1 VIRPILAFSVANRYA
16 VILVTLIATAFGA
29 WSLARLPI
37 DAVPDVTNNQVQVNA
52 IAPALTPVEIEKQ
65 VTVLVERALAGT
77 PGLES
82 LRSFSRNG
90 FAQLTA
96 VFSDKVDVYFARQQV
111 NERLGEVRNTLPP
124 GVEVRL
130 GPISTGLGEIYWW
143 AVEYQAAGDGA
154 PVRDGLPG
162 WQSDGSYLTP
172 EGERLRSDFE
182 RTVYLRTVQD
192 WIIRPQMKSVP
203 GVAGA
208 DAIGGFVKEYQ
219 VKPDPMKLVGYGLG
233 FADLTRAIGANN
245 VTRGANYVERN
256 GEGYVVRAGG
266 LIENVDQ
273 IRDVVVATRAGIPI
287 LVRDVAEVG
296 IGRELRTG
304 SASENG
310 REVVLGTALMLIG
323 ENSRTVSAA
332 ADAKIKEI
340 NKLLPPG
347 IQARTLLSRTDLV
360 DATIRTVSRN
370 LAEGALLV
378 VAVLFLALGNIRAAI
393 ITALV
398 IPVAMMLTATGM
410 LAGRISAN
418 LMSLG
423 ALDFGLI
430 VDGAVIIAENSL
442 RHLAERQ
449 HALGRTLSLDERLE
463 TVRVSAEEMIK
474 PSVYGQAI
482 IILVYVPLLT
492 FTGMEGK
499 TFAPMALT
507 VLIALVAAFVLSL
520 TFVPAMVATFITGR
534 VGEGDNLLIRGLKAA
549 YRPVLGGAVRTPLA
563 FIGGAVVVLGLAGAL
578 ATRLGQE
585 FTPTLDE
592 KNIVMEAR
600 RIPSTAISQSQAMQL
615 GVEDAMSKFPE
626 VAFVYSRCGTPDI
639 AADPMPPNAC
649 DTYLILRP
657 QAEWPDPSEAKESL
671 IARMDAEA
679 KLIPGTLLGFSQPI
693 QMRFNE
699 LIAGVRDDL
708 AVKVFG
714 EEFGPMV
721 DGARKIAGIL
731 RSLEGAADVKV
742 EEAVGLPFLDQGRP
756 ARDRPAR
763 LEHGGRAGRH
773 RHGGRRQGRR
783 AGVRGRPSLRHR
795 GPVGRRRPGRRRGVE
810 EPAGAATALAGRA
823 HADGH
828 RGPGRSRAGRRYE
841 RAAAAARLVRL
852 GRGAEPGEPRERP
865 PPRRGHRERARAR
878 HRLAGGRG
886 AGAHR
891 RRGAAAA
898 RLRGEVGRAV
908 REPDGRSPAL
918 GGGRAGLL
926 RADLPPA
933 PRGARVRARRAD
945 RVQRRA
951 DGPDRRRCGPVAARH
966 ALLGLGRGRVHRA
979 LGRRGPERLGAAEP
993 HPRARGGGDGDSGCR
1008 PRGRPD
1014 PAAAGGYDGLG
1025 RRPGLRAD
1033 GFGDGHRC
1041 GGAAAAGDRRH
1052 RRLGQRDRPDA
1063 AGPSGALR
1071 PVRQGQGVPPVRSTR
1086 PCRGVGRPTNTLAGR
1101 PRERSDRGVR
1111 IAAGQGSGQI
1121 GTSCVE
1127 SAAVAVLQTGQ
1138 AFLRACP
1145 AQPRARIGITEVA
1158 TDRVRRRARG
1168 GTT

>member
-182 RTVYLRTVQD
+182 RTVYLRTIQD

-245 VTRGANYVERN
+245 LTRGANYVERN

-360 DATIRTVSRN
+360 DATVRTVSRN

-492 FTGMEGK
+492 FTGVEGK

-742 EEAVGLPFLDQGRP
+742 EEAVGLPFLEIKVDRREIARRGLSMADVQDVIGTAVGGKDAGLVFEGDRRFAIVVRLADDARGDVEALRNLPVPLPPSQAAP
-756 ARDRPAR
+756 ARTGTGVPAAPGPA
-763 LEHGGRAGRH
+763 GGTSVPLRQLASFALGEGPNQVSREN
-773 RHGGRRQGRR
+773 GRRRVVVT
-783 AGVRGRPSLRHR
+783 ANVRGRDIGSLVAEAQARIAAEVR
-795 GPVGRRRPGRRRGVE
+795 LPPG
-810 EPAGAATALAGRA
+810 
-823 HADGH
+823 
-828 RGPGRSRAGRRYE
+828 YE
-841 RAAAAARLVRL
+841 VKWGGQFENLTAARQ
-852 GRGAEPGEPRERP
+852 
-865 PPRRGHRERARAR
+865 
-878 HRLAGGRG
+878 RLAAVVPACFALIFLLLLGALGSGRDALIVFSAVPMALTGGV
-886 AGAHR
+886 
-891 RRGAAAA
+891 AALWLRDMPFSVSAA
-898 RLRGEVGRAV
+898 VGFIALSGVAVLNGLVLLNHIRALVAEGTAIPDAV
-908 REPDGRSPAL
+908 REGALTRLRPVAMTALVAALGFVPMALATGTGAEVQRPLATVVIGGLASATVLTLLVLPAL
-918 GGGRAGLL
+918 YVRFGKAK
-926 RADLPPA
+926 ASLPSA
-933 PRGARVRARRAD
+933 PRGHVVAWAD
-945 RVQRRA
+945 
-951 DGPDRRRCGPVAARH
+951 
-966 ALLGLGRGRVHRA
+966 
-979 LGRRGPERLGAAEP
+979 
-993 HPRARGGGDGDSGCR
+993 PRT
-1008 PRGRPD
+1008 P
-1014 PAAAGGYDGLG
+1014 
-1025 RRPGLRAD
+1025 
-1033 GFGDGHRC
+1033 
-1041 GGAAAAGDRRH
+1041 
-1052 RRLGQRDRPDA
+1052 
-1063 AGPSGALR
+1063 
-1071 PVRQGQGVPPVRSTR
+1071 
-1086 PCRGVGRPTNTLAGR
+1086 
-1101 PRERSDRGVR
+1101 
-1111 IAAGQGSGQI
+1111 
-1121 GTSCVE
+1121 
-1127 SAAVAVLQTGQ
+1127 
-1138 AFLRACP
+1138 
-1145 AQPRARIGITEVA
+1145 
-1158 TDRVRRRARG
+1158 
-1168 GTT
+1168 